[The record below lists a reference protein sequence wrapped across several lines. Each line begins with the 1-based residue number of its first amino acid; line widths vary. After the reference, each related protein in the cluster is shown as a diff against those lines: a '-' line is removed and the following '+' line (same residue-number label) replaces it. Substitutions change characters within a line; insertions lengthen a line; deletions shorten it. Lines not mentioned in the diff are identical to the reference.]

1 VAHERIIVLNGPNLN
16 LLGRRD
22 RATYGTETLEDVRE
36 RLETLAIALECSIDM
51 RQSNAEGTLVDWLH
65 EAWDTADGVVF
76 NPGALA
82 HTSIALRDA
91 VAAIDPPVIEV
102 HISNVHAREAFRQ
115 HSTISPVAAGVIV
128 GLGTFGYDLAVR
140 ALVEVLRSG

>member
-1 VAHERIIVLNGPNLN
+1 MAHERIIVLNGPNLN

-22 RATYGTETLEDVRE
+22 PATYGTETLEDVRE

-82 HTSIALRDA
+82 HTSHVLRDA

-102 HISNVHAREAFRQ
+102 HISNVHAREAFRD
-115 HSTISPVAAGVIV
+115 HSTISPVAAGVIA

-140 ALVEVLRSG
+140 ALLEVLRSG